1 MFYLF
6 LAKQFIRT
14 QWRSQNEYRF
24 SFIMGILAQGTNF
37 VFRYLALYLLVSR
50 FGSLNGWNSRELLLI
65 YSFSQFTYAIGST
78 FTHDLCRQLPNLART
93 GDLNSY
99 LIRPV
104 HSLFL
109 AIFTNFNV
117 GYITHFT
124 ISATVMIFS
133 FISLGVTLNLWGIL
147 WLVITLVSGG
157 IISGCVFLI
166 SSLPS
171 VVAIGNVSL
180 KNITYVFKDV
190 VQYPLP
196 IFGTPLQIILTVFIP
211 LGFTTFYP
219 LQPLLGKQD
228 MGIFPVFIQY
238 LSPLVAIV
246 MVLLLL
252 LAWRTVI
259 NKYESTG
266 T

>member
-1 MFYLF
+1 MFYLS
-6 LAKQFIRT
+6 LAKQFICT

-37 VFRYLALYLLVSR
+37 VFQYLALYLLVSR
-50 FGSLNGWNSRELLLI
+50 FGSLNGWSSLELLLL

-78 FTHDLCRQLPNLART
+78 FTHNLSRQLPNLARS

-117 GYITHFT
+117 GYITHLS
-124 ISATVMIFS
+124 ISVTVMIFS
-133 FISLGVTLNLWGIL
+133 FISLGVSMNLWGFL
-147 WLVITLVSGG
+147 WLIITLISGG

-171 VVAIGNVSL
+171 IVAIGNVSL
-180 KNITYVFKDV
+180 QSITYVFKGV
-190 VQYPLP
+190 VQYPLS

-228 MGIFPVFIQY
+228 MGIFPMFVQY
-238 LSPLVAIV
+238 LSPFVAVV

-252 LAWRTVI
+252 LAWKTAI

>member
-133 FISLGVTLNLWGIL
+133 FISLGVTLNPVSYTHL
-147 WLVITLVSGG
+147 TLPT
-157 IISGCVFLI
+157 I
-166 SSLPS
+166 
-171 VVAIGNVSL
+171 A
-180 KNITYVFKDV
+180 
-190 VQYPLP
+190 
-196 IFGTPLQIILTVFIP
+196 
-211 LGFTTFYP
+211 
-219 LQPLLGKQD
+219 
-228 MGIFPVFIQY
+228 
-238 LSPLVAIV
+238 
-246 MVLLLL
+246 
-252 LAWRTVI
+252 
-259 NKYESTG
+259 
-266 T
+266 

>member
-1 MFYLF
+1 MFYLL
-6 LAKQFIRT
+6 LAKQFIVT
-14 QWRSQNEYRF
+14 QWKSQSEYRL
-24 SFIMGILAQGTNF
+24 SFIMGIFGHGVNF
-37 VFRYLALYLLVSR
+37 IFGYLALYLLIAR
-50 FGSLNGWNSRELLLI
+50 FGSLSGWTPYELLLL
-65 YSFSQFTYAIGST
+65 YAFSQFTYGIGSS
-78 FTHDLCRQLPNLART
+78 FTHNLCQQLPNLART
-93 GDLNSY
+93 GDLNNY

-109 AIFTNFNV
+109 ALFANFNV
-117 GYITHFT
+117 GYITHLL
-124 ISATVMIFS
+124 ISVTVMIVS
-133 FISLGVTLNLWGIL
+133 CIALNISISLWGIL
-147 WLVITLVSGG
+147 WLIITLISGG
-157 IISGCVFLI
+157 VISGCVFLI

-171 VVAIGNVSL
+171 IVAIGNVSL
-180 KNITYVFKDV
+180 SNVIYVFKSV
-190 VQYPLP
+190 VQYPLS

-228 MGIFPVFIQY
+228 MGIFPMFVQY

-246 MVLLLL
+246 MVLILLL
-252 LAWRTVI
+252 VWKTVI

>member
-104 HSLFL
+104 HSLFPCNIHEFQCWIYYAL
-109 AIFTNFNV
+109 YNICHCNDFQL
-117 GYITHFT
+117 Y
-124 ISATVMIFS
+124 FS
-133 FISLGVTLNLWGIL
+133 RCYTKSLGHTLASYHIGIGRHYL
-147 WLVITLVSGG
+147 RMRLFD
-157 IISGCVFLI
+157 FLA
-166 SSLPS
+166 SKCCSHWQCFS
-171 VVAIGNVSL
+171 
-180 KNITYVFKDV
+180 
-190 VQYPLP
+190 
-196 IFGTPLQIILTVFIP
+196 
-211 LGFTTFYP
+211 
-219 LQPLLGKQD
+219 
-228 MGIFPVFIQY
+228 
-238 LSPLVAIV
+238 
-246 MVLLLL
+246 
-252 LAWRTVI
+252 
-259 NKYESTG
+259 
-266 T
+266 

>member
-99 LIRPV
+99 LIRPI

-180 KNITYVFKDV
+180 KNLTYVFKDV
-190 VQYPLP
+190 VH
-196 IFGTPLQIILTVFIP
+196 
-211 LGFTTFYP
+211 YP

>member
-37 VFRYLALYLLVSR
+37 VFQYLALYLLVSR
-50 FGSLNGWNSRELLLI
+50 FGSLNGWNSLELLLI

-78 FTHDLCRQLPNLART
+78 FTHNLCRQLPNLART

-171 VVAIGNVSL
+171 VVVIGNVSL

-190 VQYPLP
+190 VQYPLS

-228 MGIFPVFIQY
+228 MGIFSSVYPIFV
-238 LSPLVAIV
+238 SS
-246 MVLLLL
+246 
-252 LAWRTVI
+252 RC
-259 NKYESTG
+259 NCDG
-266 T
+266 TLTTPRLEDSH

>member
-24 SFIMGILAQGTNF
+24 SFIMGILAQGTNV

-133 FISLGVTLNLWGIL
+133 FISLGVTLKL
-147 WLVITLVSGG
+147 
-157 IISGCVFLI
+157 
-166 SSLPS
+166 
-171 VVAIGNVSL
+171 SL

-190 VQYPLP
+190 VQYPLS

>member
-50 FGSLNGWNSRELLLI
+50 FGSLI
-65 YSFSQFTYAIGST
+65 
-78 FTHDLCRQLPNLART
+78 
-93 GDLNSY
+93 
-99 LIRPV
+99 
-104 HSLFL
+104 
-109 AIFTNFNV
+109 
-117 GYITHFT
+117 
-124 ISATVMIFS
+124 
-133 FISLGVTLNLWGIL
+133 GVTLNLWGIL

-190 VQYPLP
+190 VQYPLS